1 MKKRLF
7 FFAVLLLAALSVT
20 AQSIRVAI
28 LETVDH
34 EGKVPYGV
42 KLMLRTN
49 LTHAISSTE
58 GFEGYDQIDL
68 STLVGVKDFAQN
80 GTITDTQIKELG
92 EKTASAAILVAEVA
106 QYDATQIIITA
117 KLLNAATA
125 AIESSAP
132 PKVTATDPESLQQ
145 ACAELMT
152 ALLSSLTSLPSPA
165 NAVPALS
172 DAWRTLLAKVVTNV
186 TLHLDTSTV
195 LIGDASNGGYIL
207 AYHTEGFL
215 YCGENTD
222 DPDMVH
228 WGMYLFPDGYEVAEC
243 PGGQYYLGLLKGGAK
258 SGTGFVFGPDGS
270 LIYSGEF
277 KDDKPINDY
286 PGDNVGTSGYTFA
299 VQEMEGGDFYVGTL
313 IDGDREVGLYFWP
326 SGDAW
331 FGSWRNNQTHGQGIY
346 MYYDGSYDDAIWEE
360 GERVMSLAEK
370 VTRDKFFKRVADV
383 LSHAPVQYDGGGAHF
398 GDTLNGFVV
407 YTFDGKTVLYCGEI
421 VNGFREN
428 TGGLYIA
435 LGDNHFSNFPKGWA
449 YSGAFKLSLPHDT
462 LGCVYGRDGKVIYAG
477 GVQAG
482 IPLGPYPGEYPQLAK
497 LSLAAVEM
505 EDGSMF
511 LGEILNGVLDGLGFY
526 IWPDDDAWFGYW
538 DGGHMNG
545 RGLKMNK
552 DGSYVDGIWEN
563 GEFVMDTKEYIRQLK
578 EAIPWTE
585 RLKAVTDNIGL
596 SYEDGGVHIGDT
608 MNGFC
613 VHTWGQGSKMILY
626 MGDMKNMVMEGFGMY
641 MVIDE
646 DMEVVNCPG
655 GWVYVGEWKNGQM
668 HDNRGE
674 IYDRTGKQIYAGK
687 FRKDKPKNGYPS
699 AWNYPSYSFRV
710 VNTDGDKYIGQ
721 VHEGNDVVERS
732 GYGIYIWEDGDA
744 WFGSWYNNLPTHGIF
759 VRRDGSYIEGK
770 WEEIQ
775 DFIK

>member
-1 MKKRLF
+1 MKKRIF
-7 FFAVLLLAALSVT
+7 FFAVLLLAALSVA
-20 AQSIRVAI
+20 AQSTRVAI

-68 STLVGVKDFAQN
+68 AALVGVKDFAQN

-92 EKTASAAILVAEVA
+92 EKTSSTAILIAEVA

-331 FGSWRNNQTHGQGIY
+331 FGFWRNNQTHGQGIY

-449 YSGAFKLSLPHDT
+449 YSGSFKLSLPHDT

-552 DGSYVDGIWEN
+552 DGSYVDGIWQK
-563 GEFVMDTKEYIRQLK
+563 GEFVMTMEDYVRLQK

-585 RLKAVTDNIGL
+585 RLNAIFADIVAG
-596 SYEDGGVHIGDT
+596 EDGGIHIGDT
-608 MNGFC
+608 VDGFC
-613 VHTWGQGSKMILY
+613 VHTWGLNNNAIYFGQI
-626 MGDMKNMVMEGFGMY
+626 KNGQQNGFGMEIEINENRQ
-641 MVIDE
+641 VKNFPDSR
-646 DMEVVNCPG
+646 
-655 GWVYVGEWKNGQM
+655 VYVGEWKDGMM
-668 HDNRGE
+668 HDKKASVYGW
-674 IYDRTGKQIYAGK
+674 DGKLKYEGK
-687 FRKDKPKNGYPS
+687 VKKNKPKKAYPMHLPY
-699 AWNYPSYSFRV
+699 AVYTFQVLNI
-710 VNTDGDKYIGQ
+710 DGDKYIGEIFDDK
-721 VHEGNDVVERS
+721 VKS
-732 GYGIYIWEDGDA
+732 GYGIYIWENGDA
-744 WFGSWYNNLPTHGIF
+744 WFGSWYRDNP
-759 VRRDGSYIEGK
+759 VRGLYLKSTGEYYIGH
-770 WEEIQ
+770 WDDIP
-775 DFIK
+775 